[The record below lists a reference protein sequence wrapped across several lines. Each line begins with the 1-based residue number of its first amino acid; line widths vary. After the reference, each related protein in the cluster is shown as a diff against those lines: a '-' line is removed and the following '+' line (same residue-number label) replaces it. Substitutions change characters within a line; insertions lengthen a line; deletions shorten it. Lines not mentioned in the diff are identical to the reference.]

1 MAAPAIRVNRSCHEH
16 GGKRDKT
23 GLHVPRDKYFHITAG
38 RPKRVHLL
46 LDPVQ
51 VGTINHWKRGY
62 PFYPV
67 FDSPLPAKGVPRFHA
82 GLFRGNLA
90 NVVHLHPLSWADCQ
104 YPVNFR
110 RGNVSLHLACLSTD
124 NVILMINPRIPT
136 ELIQLFSSTEAT
148 SYRIIP
154 FEKDDDNILECH
166 GDENVDY
173 SKTIQEIAIIYDL
186 NVVIHPVSTGEMDR
200 ALNLY
205 YRQDRTFSS
214 NARSLDITNSDFVGK
229 LIEEADTLKSSDIH
243 FEPYEKKCRVRFR
256 IDGKLI
262 ERYIINK
269 ADYPA
274 LVNRLKILSNL
285 DISEKRLPQ
294 DGRILFERN
303 NLKFDVRVSVMP
315 TIYGEKIVLRL
326 LSKDQGLLSLSRLGF
341 NEKQYAD
348 YHKAIMQPNGLI
360 LISGP
365 TGSGKSTTLYAT
377 LGILN
382 RQDNNILTIEDPVE
396 YTLPGINQMQLKEEI
411 GLTFGSALRAFLR
424 QDPDIIML
432 GEIRDQDTAQM
443 AIRSS
448 LTGHLLLSTIHTNS
462 AWGSITRLIDMGVH
476 PYLISETL
484 IACVAQRLIRL
495 LCPHCKKTFRPDASF
510 ATGYKLEPNN
520 VYYENAGCEKCY
532 YTGYLGRKAIY
543 EVILIDKH
551 LSQLIRKSETG
562 IDEYSRRNDIK
573 TLKDSALELFA
584 KGETSL
590 EEILP
595 VISETV

>member
-1 MAAPAIRVNRSCHEH
+1 
-16 GGKRDKT
+16 
-23 GLHVPRDKYFHITAG
+23 
-38 RPKRVHLL
+38 
-46 LDPVQ
+46 
-51 VGTINHWKRGY
+51 
-62 PFYPV
+62 
-67 FDSPLPAKGVPRFHA
+67 
-82 GLFRGNLA
+82 
-90 NVVHLHPLSWADCQ
+90 
-104 YPVNFR
+104 
-110 RGNVSLHLACLSTD
+110 
-124 NVILMINPRIPT
+124 MINAHIPT
-136 ELIQLFSSTEAT
+136 ELIQLFSSSDALN
-148 SYRIIP
+148 YRIIP
-154 FEKDDDNILECH
+154 FETGENNMLKCY
-166 GDENVDY
+166 GDSSTAYE
-173 SKTIQEIAIIYDL
+173 KIIQEIAIIYDL
-186 NVVIHPVSTGEMDR
+186 SVEIEPVEDAELDK
-200 ALNLY
+200 ALNFY

-214 NARSLDITNSDFVGK
+214 NAQSLNISHADFVGK

-256 IDGKLI
+256 VDGKLI

-269 ADYPA
+269 TDYPA
-274 LVNRLKILSNL
+274 LINRLKILANL

-326 LSKDQGLLSLSRLGF
+326 LSKDQSLLSLSRLGF
-341 NEKQYAD
+341 SEKQYAD
-348 YHKAIMQPNGLI
+348 YYKAIMQPNGLI

-411 GLTFGSALRAFLR
+411 GLTFGSALRTFLR

-448 LTGHLLLSTIHTNS
+448 LTGHLLLSTLHTNS

-495 LCPHCKKTFRPDASF
+495 LCPHCKKAFHPDVSFTSRFALDPNAS
-510 ATGYKLEPNN
+510 YHEKE
-520 VYYENAGCEKCY
+520 GCERCY

-543 EVILIDKH
+543 EVIPIDKH
-551 LSQLIRKSETG
+551 LSQLIRKSEPD
-562 IDEYSRRNDIK
+562 IDEYLERLKIK
-573 TLKDSALELFA
+573 TLKDSALEMFA

-595 VISETV
+595 LISETI